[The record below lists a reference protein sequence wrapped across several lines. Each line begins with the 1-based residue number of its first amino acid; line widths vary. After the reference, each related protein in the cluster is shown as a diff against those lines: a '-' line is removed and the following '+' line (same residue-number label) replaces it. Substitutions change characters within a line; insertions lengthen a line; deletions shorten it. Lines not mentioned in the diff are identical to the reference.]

1 MEVIGS
7 RPKLVSFR
15 ATGIHAESKTASSGY
30 EPWNFQLTETIEVV
44 LASAKNDQATA
55 LHVVV
60 KIDLLAKAT
69 KTSASDEKAE
79 FNAAY
84 EAKFEYPAGVTEAEV
99 LPQLDKEFYQYMLV
113 AQAFPLAMTHFR
125 REMQS
130 MGFDA
135 RDLPLGI

>member
-1 MEVIGS
+1 MFWRLLLQ
-7 RPKLVSFR
+7 RPGARQPLR
-15 ATGIHAESKTASSGY
+15 AGHESGARRD
-30 EPWNFQLTETIEVV
+30 V
-44 LASAKNDQATA
+44 TA
-55 LHVVV
+55 LHAVV

-69 KTSASDEKAE
+69 KTSASDQKAE
-79 FNAAY
+79 FNAGY

>member
-15 ATGIHAESKTASSGY
+15 ATGIHAENKAASSGN
-30 EPWNFQLTETIEVV
+30 EPWNIQLTQTIEVG

-55 LHVVV
+55 LHAVV

-69 KTSASDEKAE
+69 KTSASDQKAE
-79 FNAAY
+79 FNAGY

-113 AQAFPLAMTHFR
+113 AQA
-125 REMQS
+125 
-130 MGFDA
+130 
-135 RDLPLGI
+135 LP